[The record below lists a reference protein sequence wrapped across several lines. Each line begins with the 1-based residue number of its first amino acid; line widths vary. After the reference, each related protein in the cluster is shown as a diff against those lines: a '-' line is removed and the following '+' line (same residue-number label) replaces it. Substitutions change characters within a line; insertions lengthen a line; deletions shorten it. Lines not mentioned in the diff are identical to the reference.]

1 MRELLESVET
11 KRLPNSF
18 DKYLPAVMEGE
29 TKKPRASAVLTEEAE
44 VTGDREVRK
53 SEVGLD
59 NIVDIRKLAGLT
71 K

>member
-1 MRELLESVET
+1 
-11 KRLPNSF
+11 
-18 DKYLPAVMEGE
+18 MEGE
-29 TKKPRASAVLTEEAE
+29 TRKTKQVIAESAVASE

-59 NIVDIRKLAGLT
+59 NILDIRKLAGL

>member
-1 MRELLESVET
+1 
-11 KRLPNSF
+11 
-18 DKYLPAVMEGE
+18 MEGATQK
-29 TKKPRASAVLTEEAE
+29 TKVASVITESAE

-59 NIVDIRKLAGLT
+59 NILDIRKLAGL